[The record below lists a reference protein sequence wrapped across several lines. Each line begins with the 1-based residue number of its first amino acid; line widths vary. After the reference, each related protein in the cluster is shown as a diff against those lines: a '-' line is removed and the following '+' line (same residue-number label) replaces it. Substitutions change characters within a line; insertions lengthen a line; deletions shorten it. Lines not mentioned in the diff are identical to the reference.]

1 MDNFY
6 NLICTI
12 SFVTYQCILS
22 EDLIKL
28 KYEQMQ
34 QKIHDIWFE
43 NNPLNLVE
51 QKIIITLYNKYVVPE
66 NSKKFK
72 NRFITKKVQIKHSWY
87 AVSVLFY

>member
-6 NLICTI
+6 NLIFTI
-12 SFVTYQCILS
+12 SFVTYQYQCILS

-43 NNPLNLVE
+43 NHPLNLVE
-51 QKIIITLYNKYVVPE
+51 QKIIITLYNNYVVPE
-66 NSKKFK
+66 NSK
-72 NRFITKKVQIKHSWY
+72 
-87 AVSVLFY
+87 